1 MSNKYW
7 NEEIE
12 TMPRKQ
18 LEQFQVE
25 RLKKTVEI
33 AMGSN
38 FYAPILK
45 ERNITPENIKSVEDI
60 RRFPFT
66 TKNDLRQNYPFGL
79 ASVPL
84 SKVVRLHSS
93 SGTTGNPTV
102 ILHSQRDIEQWADAM
117 ARSMYTIGLRSSDII
132 QNTSGYGMFT
142 GGLGIQYAS
151 ERLGALTVPAGAG
164 NSKRHVKFIMDFGTT
179 ALHCI
184 PSYATRLAAAFQEEG
199 INPADT
205 TVHTLIIG
213 AEPHSDAQRKR
224 IEEIW
229 GAKAY
234 NNFGMSEMCGPGV
247 AIECQEQNGL
257 HIWEDNYIVE
267 IVDPITLE
275 PVADGEVGEL
285 VLTTL
290 NREAMPLF
298 RYRTRDLTRF
308 LPGDCPCGRTHR
320 RLARFQGRSDDM
332 IIVKGVNIF
341 PIQIEKILMQFPE
354 LASDYLITIETIGDN
369 DEMTVEVELAQS
381 TDDFALL
388 QNLTKEISRR
398 LKDEILLTPR
408 VKLVGKG
415 VIPQTDGKAV
425 RVKDLRQNH

>member
-45 ERNITPENIKSVEDI
+45 ERNITPESIKSVEDI

-66 TKNDLRQNYPFGL
+66 TKNDLRENYPFGL

-84 SKVVRLHSS
+84 NKVVRLHSS

-267 IVDPITLE
+267 IVDPVTLE

-354 LASDYLITIETIGDN
+354 LASDYLITIETVGDN
-369 DEMTVEVELAQS
+369 DEMTIEVELAQS

-388 QNLTKEISRR
+388 QNLTKEIARR

>member
-1 MSNKYW
+1 
-7 NEEIE
+7 
-12 TMPRKQ
+12 
-18 LEQFQVE
+18 
-25 RLKKTVEI
+25 
-33 AMGSN
+33 
-38 FYAPILK
+38 
-45 ERNITPENIKSVEDI
+45 
-60 RRFPFT
+60 
-66 TKNDLRQNYPFGL
+66 
-79 ASVPL
+79 
-84 SKVVRLHSS
+84 
-93 SGTTGNPTV
+93 
-102 ILHSQRDIEQWADAM
+102 
-117 ARSMYTIGLRSSDII
+117 
-132 QNTSGYGMFT
+132 
-142 GGLGIQYAS
+142 
-151 ERLGALTVPAGAG
+151 
-164 NSKRHVKFIMDFGTT
+164 
-179 ALHCI
+179 
-184 PSYATRLAAAFQEEG
+184 
-199 INPADT
+199 
-205 TVHTLIIG
+205 
-213 AEPHSDAQRKR
+213 
-224 IEEIW
+224 
-229 GAKAY
+229 
-234 NNFGMSEMCGPGV
+234 MSEMCGPGV

-267 IVDPITLE
+267 IVDPVTLE

-354 LASDYLITIETIGDN
+354 LASDYLITIETVGDN
-369 DEMTVEVELAQS
+369 DEMTIEVELAQS

-388 QNLTKEISRR
+388 QNLTKEIARR